1 MKLKER
7 YREFRRKTLRRQE
20 VACLA
25 CGDCCRRFSWHLQA
39 SPRDI
44 RRWRQAGRDD
54 ILAYV
59 HELGMLWFD
68 PDSGERLSCCPFLVP
83 DGPGRTICGIHEV
96 KPDICRTYP
105 TLEHNRTCLKGTFL
119 D

>member
-1 MKLKER
+1 MGLWTRLKEICNR
-7 YREFRRKTLRRQE
+7 LGQKEET
-20 VACLA
+20 ACLA
-25 CGDCCRRFSWHLQA
+25 CGDCCRRFSWHLHA

-54 ILAYV
+54 ILAHV

-68 PDSGERLSCCPFLVP
+68 PDSGERLECCPFLVA
-83 DGPGRTICGIHEV
+83 DGPDRAICGIHEV
-96 KPDICRTYP
+96 KPDICRAYP
-105 TLEHNRTCLKGTFL
+105 TLEHNRSCLKGTFL